1 MAGRMWCGGGWRR
14 VAGDMAARR
23 GGGGGRLGGVVGW
36 GGGAPGDRTQAA
48 PEGLPTHLRGR
59 KRTATHTLFF
69 SEASRPLYMDI
80 GATIVPQQC
89 HWARE

>member
-1 MAGRMWCGGGWRR
+1 MRR
-14 VAGDMAARR
+14 RLAA
-23 GGGGGRLGGVVGW
+23 GGGRHGGEEGR

-80 GATIVPQQC
+80 GATIVPQKC